1 MSYQLN
7 WTEESI
13 KTFNQ
18 NTEYL
23 ASDWGNQVVNDFLD
37 RVDEVL
43 ELVSLNPS
51 VFPVHNAASKV
62 HRCIVNRR
70 IILYFKIVD
79 NGRVDLLTFWNT
91 YRDPNQLLK

>member
-1 MSYQLN
+1 MN

-13 KTFNQ
+13 KTLNQ

-43 ELVSLNPS
+43 ELVSLNPT
-51 VFPVHNAASKV
+51 VFPAHNAVTKV
-62 HRCIVNRR
+62 HRCIVNKR

-79 NGRVDLLTFWNT
+79 DKRVDLLTFWNT